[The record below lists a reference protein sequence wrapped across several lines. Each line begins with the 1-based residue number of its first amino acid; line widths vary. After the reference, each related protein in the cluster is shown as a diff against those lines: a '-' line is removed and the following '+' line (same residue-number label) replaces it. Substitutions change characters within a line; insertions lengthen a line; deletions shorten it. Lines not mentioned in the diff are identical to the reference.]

1 MARNAPT
8 LTIRLAIVASIVLTV
23 AIVLLLGLAA
33 FIRGG
38 GCWACGG

>member
-1 MARNAPT
+1 MARDAPT
-8 LTIRLAIVASIVLTV
+8 LTIRLAIVVSIVLAV

>member
-1 MARNAPT
+1 MARNGPT
-8 LTIRLAIVASIVLTV
+8 LTIRLAIVVSILLAVATVLV
-23 AIVLLLGLAA
+23 LGLAA